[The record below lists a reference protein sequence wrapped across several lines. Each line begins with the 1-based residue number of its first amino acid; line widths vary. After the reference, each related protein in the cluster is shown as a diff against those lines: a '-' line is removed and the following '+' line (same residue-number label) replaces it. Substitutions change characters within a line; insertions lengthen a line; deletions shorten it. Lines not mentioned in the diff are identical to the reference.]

1 MAYDFDLGSHSR
13 PITTNSPEAQ
23 AWFDRGLLWCFGFNH
38 EEAVVCFRKATEA
51 DPGCAMTYWGIA
63 FASGPFYNMPWEW
76 FSEQEAER
84 THLLRCGATSVAALR
99 PCHSGGAGADSG
111 ACPAFP
117 I

>member
-1 MAYDFDLGSHSR
+1 VAYDFDLGNHSR

-38 EEAVVCFRKATEA
+38 EEAVVCFRKATKA
-51 DPGCAMTYWGIA
+51 DPNCALAYWGIA

-76 FSEQEAER
+76 FSEQETEEVVPTCYA
-84 THLLRCGATSVAALR
+84 AVQQALR